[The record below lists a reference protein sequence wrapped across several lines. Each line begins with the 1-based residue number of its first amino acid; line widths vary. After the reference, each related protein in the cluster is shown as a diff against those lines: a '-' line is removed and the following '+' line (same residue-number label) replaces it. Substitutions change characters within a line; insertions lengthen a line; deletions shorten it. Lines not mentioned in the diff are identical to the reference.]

1 MFCANF
7 RVAYFL
13 LLRFIVG
20 HLYQQIKSDMFV
32 AAVFSLFL
40 RKKEA
45 RKEILNDHL
54 LYFFVLPAAKLA
66 FKTLSLDW
74 CF

>member
-32 AAVFSLFL
+32 AAVFSLF
-40 RKKEA
+40 RTKKEA

-54 LYFFVLPAAKLA
+54 LYFVSCCLRPNWLLKL
-66 FKTLSLDW
+66 
-74 CF
+74 

>member
-20 HLYQQIKSDMFV
+20 HLYQQINSDMFV
-32 AAVFSLFL
+32 AAVFS
-40 RKKEA
+40 RVSMVCSVEKKEA

-54 LYFFVLPAAKLA
+54 LYFVSCCLRPNWLLKL
-66 FKTLSLDW
+66 
-74 CF
+74 

>member
-32 AAVFSLFL
+32 AAVFSRVVWSLPY
-40 RKKEA
+40 KKEA

-54 LYFFVLPAAKLA
+54 LYFVSCCLRLNWLLKL
-66 FKTLSLDW
+66 
-74 CF
+74 

>member
-32 AAVFSLFL
+32 AAVFS
-40 RKKEA
+40 RVVWSVPYKKEA
-45 RKEILNDHL
+45 RKEILN
-54 LYFFVLPAAKLA
+54 FVLRFVCGACGQIG
-66 FKTLSLDW
+66 F
-74 CF
+74 